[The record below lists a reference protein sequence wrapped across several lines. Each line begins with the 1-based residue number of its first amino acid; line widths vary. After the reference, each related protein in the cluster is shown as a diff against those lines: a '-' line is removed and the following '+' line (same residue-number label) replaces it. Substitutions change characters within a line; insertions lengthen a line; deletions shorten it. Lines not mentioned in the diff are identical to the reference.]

1 MSFTRRSFLTTGA
14 AAGAA
19 ALTGINECGDGSGSG
34 DSECSSRE
42 CDTKSGLF
50 FGYTPFTQD
59 LFIPAVLTDLGV
71 GALGS
76 GGAFRC

>member
-14 AAGAA
+14 AASAA
-19 ALTGINECGDGSGSG
+19 ALLGINEARARRRRSSASGTA
-34 DSECSSRE
+34 
-42 CDTKSGLF
+42 TKSGLF

-59 LFIPAVLTDLGV
+59 LFIPAVLTNLGV

-76 GGAFRC
+76 GGAQRSA